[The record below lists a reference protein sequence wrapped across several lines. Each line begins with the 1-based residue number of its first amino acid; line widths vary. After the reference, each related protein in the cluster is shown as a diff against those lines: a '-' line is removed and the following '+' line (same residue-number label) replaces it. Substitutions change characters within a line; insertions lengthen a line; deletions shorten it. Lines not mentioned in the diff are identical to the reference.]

1 MSQWITESS
10 IRERLIGFAQLLR
23 SKRYHCHTDALLDMA
38 SLTSSGAIASAQ
50 ELKQACKPCVCQTA
64 DQWHRFD
71 SLFDLYW
78 RPLDAHED
86 DTDAAGDAANISGQS
101 VIQNRL
107 VGFSAA
113 SSDEESANS
122 DTGAGDMK
130 TLSLADFR
138 FVFDRAQMQAIEQLV
153 DALAKRC
160 RKQRRRRSRMSH
172 KRGTIDMRRSM
183 RSALAHEGRVAQLT
197 YSLPIKRL
205 PAMVLL
211 LDVSQSMEIY
221 SKLFLRFTR
230 QLMTEF
236 DQAHAFAFNTS
247 IFELGRGHRELS
259 EADFER
265 VMNNH
270 GKGWLGGTQIAGS
283 FEQFNAEYLQR
294 LVSSH
299 CTVVIFSDG
308 HDTAKPEM
316 LIPQMQKIHR
326 RAKKVIWVNPLLGRR
341 PPGAPDP
348 KMAHVMPWITAYC
361 SGHNLQSLKLLQNHL
376 LKQ

>member
-1 MSQWITESS
+1 MSQWVNESS
-10 IRERLIGFAQLLR
+10 VRERLIGFAELLR
-23 SKRYHCHTDALLDMA
+23 SKRYNCNTDALLDMA
-38 SLTSSGAIASAQ
+38 LVTNSGAMASAQ
-50 ELKQACKPCVCQTA
+50 QLKHACKPCVCQTA
-64 DQWHRFD
+64 DQWRRFD

-78 RPLDAHED
+78 RPLDAYED
-86 DTDAAGDAANISGQS
+86 ELADGPDSANMMGHA

-122 DTGAGDMK
+122 ETGAGDMK

-138 FVFDRAQMQAIEQLV
+138 FVFDKAQMQAIEQLV

-160 RKQRRRRSRMSH
+160 RKQRRRRSRQST
-172 KRGTIDMRRSM
+172 KRGAVDMRRSM
-183 RSALAHEGRVAQLT
+183 RSALAHQGRVAQLA
-197 YSLPIKRL
+197 YSVPIKRL

-221 SKLFLRFTR
+221 SKFFLRFTR

-236 DQAHAFAFNTS
+236 EQAHAFAFNTS
-247 IFELGRGHRELS
+247 LFELGRGNRQLS

-283 FEQFNAEYLQR
+283 FEQFNNEYLQR
-294 LVSSH
+294 LVNSG

-316 LIPQMQKIHR
+316 LVPQMQKIHR
-326 RAKKVIWVNPLLGRR
+326 RAKKVVWVNPLLGRR
-341 PPGAPDP
+341 APGTPDQ

-361 SGHNLQSLKLLQNHL
+361 SGHNIESLKVLQNHL
-376 LKQ
+376 LK